1 MRAMR
6 ASRFNGEWELMNKS
20 TRLVSVLGIVTVGTL
35 ALAGCAG
42 SASPAGGDAIDT
54 VTVRSSGAPSG
65 FDPAKGASVYD
76 GIVQSAVYDT
86 LIAHSNGEF
95 IPGLAEAWKVTPNSV
110 EFDIRKGITCADG
123 TELGAEGVAKSLEYF
138 FAPETAAPLAVSVA
152 GTGTP
157 TVSVDGNK
165 VRVEVSNDYAD
176 LLAGFALPSTGIIC
190 PAGLADPSAMATEA
204 FGTGPFTLTEQVAGS
219 SYSFAARDEYNWG
232 PEYQGVEGKRPAKLV
247 VQVIEDS
254 STAANLL
261 DTGELQIADF
271 TGDEWKRFDGKGYTT
286 TAVSQ
291 ADSLLLLNQAEG
303 AVTTDPAVREAI
315 MQAVDRDRLNE
326 VTTFGQGEVLDNIA
340 GSEFRCY
347 NPKLASLLPKYDAEA
362 AKKALSGLD
371 IRLLGSTSTLSGDYL
386 LEQLGAAGANVTFD
400 NQAPGDWVTTLM
412 TAPNSWDVTVLHL
425 VNTASSISYTA
436 AYFAGTPVPNGQN
449 LSSIVDPAA
458 DALLTES
465 HSLEGDAQCAKVD
478 EFQRGLFE
486 NFRVLP
492 LNTVPTTVVVA
503 NGVTAATDAGAVL
516 TGSIRVA

>member
-1 MRAMR
+1 M
-6 ASRFNGEWELMNKS
+6 
-20 TRLVSVLGIVTVGTL
+20 
-35 ALAGCAG
+35 
-42 SASPAGGDAIDT
+42 
-54 VTVRSSGAPSG
+54 
-65 FDPAKGASVYD
+65 
-76 GIVQSAVYDT
+76 
-86 LIAHSNGEF
+86 
-95 IPGLAEAWKVTPNSV
+95 
-110 EFDIRKGITCADG
+110 
-123 TELGAEGVAKSLEYF
+123 
-138 FAPETAAPLAVSVA
+138 
-152 GTGTP
+152 
-157 TVSVDGNK
+157 
-165 VRVEVSNDYAD
+165 
-176 LLAGFALPSTGIIC
+176 
-190 PAGLADPSAMATEA
+190 
-204 FGTGPFTLTEQVAGS
+204 
-219 SYSFAARDEYNWG
+219 
-232 PEYQGVEGKRPAKLV
+232 
-247 VQVIEDS
+247 
-254 STAANLL
+254 
-261 DTGELQIADF
+261 
-271 TGDEWKRFDGKGYTT
+271 
-286 TAVSQ
+286 
-291 ADSLLLLNQAEG
+291 LLLNQAEG

-486 NFRVLP
+486 NYRVLP